1 MVNKDEMTAMVDAVG
16 TRKRDE
22 EEDVQ
27 ALAARLDGLLS
38 GEVNIACTLGAEG
51 VFLSYRVGRI
61 NNHSSMS
68 TTTFTM
74 ADLERRTLSVPS
86 GKLLSRV
93 VDTTGAG
100 DCFSG
105 TFAAGL
111 MRIKQGGGSHQED
124 MDLETALRDVVE
136 ECMAV
141 SSSRRIPSFPISTLS
156 VLLVVAPR
164 HTLSIVFLTAYQAR
178 LARES

>member
-1 MVNKDEMTAMVDAVG
+1 VVNKDEMAAMVDAVG

-27 ALAARLDGLLS
+27 GLAARLDGLLS

-51 VFLSYRVGRI
+51 VFLSYRLGRI

-68 TTTFTM
+68 TA

-124 MDLETALRDVVE
+124 MDTETALRDVVE
-136 ECMAV
+136 ECMAACAMCV
-141 SSSRRIPSFPISTLS
+141 EKQGAQDSYAIREE
-156 VLLVVAPR
+156 VLERLKETRHREVVG
-164 HTLSIVFLTAYQAR
+164 
-178 LARES
+178 